1 MKTPPKYKPKSRLRS
16 RLSDDSSNTTLAFA
30 AAIRDFCEDPATGSQ
45 RPFEST
51 DRLPIVFDRSNF
63 GYGLNRS
70 AWRAT
75 MSKFE
80 EYANKYKH
88 VKMERRDGILQFTLH
103 TNGGPVVWDFQ
114 SHSDTAHALGD
125 VARDRDNKVII
136 LTGSGD
142 NFIAEHAFG
151 DADKI
156 PPAEWDHV
164 ITDAKYLIMNH
175 LDIEAPMI
183 AAVNGPALIHAE
195 LALLC
200 DIVLA
205 SETAVF
211 QDLPHFPSG
220 LVPGDGVHV
229 VFPLLLGF
237 NRGRYFL
244 LTGEKIPA
252 REAKTL
258 GMVGEVLPRE
268 QLLPR
273 AWELARQIIAK
284 PPLTVRYARQLLTRE
299 LKRAMI
305 DNLGLGLALEG
316 LAAGE
321 FFISDPKK

>member
-1 MKTPPKYKPKSRLRS
+1 
-16 RLSDDSSNTTLAFA
+16 
-30 AAIRDFCEDPATGSQ
+30 
-45 RPFEST
+45 
-51 DRLPIVFDRSNF
+51 
-63 GYGLNRS
+63 
-70 AWRAT
+70 

-80 EYANKYKH
+80 EYSNKYKH
-88 VKMERRDGILQFTLH
+88 VKMERRDGILQIKLH
-103 TNGGPVVWDFQ
+103 SNDGPVIWNFE
-114 SHSDTAHALGD
+114 SHQETAYALGD
-125 VARDRDNKVII
+125 VARDRENKVVII
-136 LTGSGD
+136 TGAAD
-142 NFIAEHAFG
+142 VFIAEHEFG
-151 DADKI
+151 DANKI
-156 PPAEWDHV
+156 PAAAWDHV

-183 AAVNGPALIHAE
+183 AAVNGPALIHSE

-205 SETAVF
+205 SENAVF

-252 REAKTL
+252 HEARAL
-258 GMVGEVLPRE
+258 GLVGEVM
-268 QLLPR
+268 QSDKLLPR
-273 AWELARQIIAK
+273 AWELARQILER

-299 LKRAMI
+299 LKRLML

-321 FFISDPKK
+321 YFISDRKK

>member
-1 MKTPPKYKPKSRLRS
+1 
-16 RLSDDSSNTTLAFA
+16 
-30 AAIRDFCEDPATGSQ
+30 
-45 RPFEST
+45 
-51 DRLPIVFDRSNF
+51 
-63 GYGLNRS
+63 
-70 AWRAT
+70 

-103 TNGGPVVWDFQ
+103 TNGGPVIWDFQ
-114 SHSDTAHALGD
+114 AHSDTAHALGD

-142 NFIAEHAFG
+142 NFIAEHEFG

-156 PPAEWDHV
+156 PAAMWDHV
-164 ITDAKYLIMNH
+164 ITDAKYLILNH
-175 LDIEAPMI
+175 LDVEAPMI

-229 VFPLLLGF
+229 VFPLLLGA

-244 LTGEKIPA
+244 LMGEKIDA
-252 REAKTL
+252 KEAKHL
-258 GMVGEVLPRE
+258 GLVGEVLAPDK
-268 QLLPR
+268 LLAR
-273 AWELARQIIAK
+273 AWEVAHHLLQR

-299 LKRAMI
+299 LKRLML

-321 FFISDPKK
+321 FFISDKKK